1 MYICICHAITDR
13 DIRKAVAQGACSID
27 LVCDR
32 LEFSGGCGRCREHA
46 QQVVQEAL
54 SENQAPIEIGS
65 IACKTQERYDDRRK
79 AS

>member
-1 MYICICHAITDR
+1 MYICICHAVTDR
-13 DIRKAVAQGACSID
+13 DIHKAVAQGACSID

-32 LEFSGGCGRCREHA
+32 LNVSSSCGRCWEHA
-46 QQVVQEAL
+46 QQVVQDAL

-65 IACKTQERYDDRRK
+65 IARKTQERYDDRRK